1 MKQLFLKF
9 FCKRLPVAAVF
20 ALVTSLLI
28 YGRENISGMDIA
40 FISLMIMMNMTLG
53 WLYGAAD
60 SMGSLIESMREKRD
74 GKVD

>member
-1 MKQLFLKF
+1 MKQLILRF
-9 FCKRLPVAAVF
+9 FTKRLPIAAAF

-60 SMGSLIESMREKRD
+60 SMGSLLESLKEKRD